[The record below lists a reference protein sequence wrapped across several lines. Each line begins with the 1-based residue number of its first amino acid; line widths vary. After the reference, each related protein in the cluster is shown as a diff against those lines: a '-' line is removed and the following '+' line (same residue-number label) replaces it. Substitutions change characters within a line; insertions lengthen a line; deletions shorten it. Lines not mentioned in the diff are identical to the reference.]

1 MDGLDSEAAR
11 IKAMK
16 GRFIKRKIC
25 QGAAWLSERPY
36 YLKRFYIRK
45 RIGKQNFSIIAN
57 NCWAGRAYQYLGMPY
72 LSPTVGLYFFAEE
85 YIKFVMNLRYYLS
98 LDLQFIPAK
107 DSRYH
112 EELRMRNK
120 NRPTVP
126 IGILDD
132 VEIVFLHYKS
142 EEEAKSKW
150 NRRLR
155 RINYDDIIL
164 KFSNMN
170 LCTDMHILK
179 FDTLPF
185 QNKFMLNYIK
195 RTEIQ
200 SEIYH
205 NGSYENGVLLN
216 DTDNFPSNLDLIK
229 LLSGNPESYPAQGFL
244 NLHLIDSISKKQEN
258 SSTSEKLC

>member
-1 MDGLDSEAAR
+1 
-11 IKAMK
+11 MK

-45 RIGKQNFSIIAN
+45 RIGKRNFTIIAN

-72 LSPTVGLYFFAEE
+72 LSPTVGLYFFAED
-85 YIKFVMNLRYYLS
+85 YIKFIMNLRYYLS
-98 LDLQFIPAK
+98 LDLQFISVEY
-107 DSRYH
+107 SRYQ
-112 EELRMRNK
+112 EELRKRNE
-120 NRPTVP
+120 NILAIP

-142 EEEAKSKW
+142 EEEAKNKW
-150 NRRLR
+150 NRRLQ

-170 LCTDMHILK
+170 LCTEEHILK

-185 QNKFMLNYIK
+185 HNKFVLNCIK
-195 RTEIQ
+195 RSEIQ

-205 NGSYENGVLLN
+205 GGRCENGVLLN
-216 DTDNFPSNLDLIK
+216 DTDNFPSDLDLIK
-229 LLSGNPESYPAQGFL
+229 LLSGTPESYPAHGFSNVL
-244 NLHLIDSISKKQEN
+244 QLHSVTKK
-258 SSTSEKLC
+258 